1 MATLILVAL
10 FALAVVV
17 SAIVGLVRGLNKAV
31 IRIMFLAVAVL
42 LTFLLAAPITNLVVD
57 NIRIDGLTLGEMLL
71 QSIAG
76 DATIG
81 GVLETV
87 PLLKEA
93 ILALPAFAAAIL
105 VFPVVFA
112 VLKFVTWIAFLFAQK
127 PLRKLIFKDNC
138 SKEEEAAKPKK
149 AKLIKRLGGL
159 GVGIVTGILI
169 FGMLTTPLMGL
180 FGVLPSG
187 DAMSNTLGT
196 LVEQGVITAGDATL
210 IREVYG
216 VTDNGLVSFYG
227 FFGGKAAGKAYLS
240 SASKIQA
247 GGHTSSVANE
257 LSSLLSAAQTAMGS
271 GALQLLQ
278 NAEDPTALYALL
290 ADKTF
295 VDSLMQSL
303 FQSKLLV
310 AAVPELL
317 ASAMEGV
324 ATSMNVPANK
334 EAVYD
339 NMMDNVAQAVKN
351 SGIDFEGM
359 KAYED
364 AHSIVFSF
372 ARSGGAQQPATREG
386 IMTEAEYEAQVE
398 ELVKLAAQISSIL
411 NKAISGDNV
420 AFTDTVADHIVNEV
434 KAQAGENGQ
443 AALESFDASGVQ
455 SAISTVDTSAIQ
467 GDNAQQLLEQ
477 LTDKEKFETDV
488 ATVETI
494 TEAIKQTVAAAVADE
509 DKAAETASTLANVVS
524 NLAEVVSSATAEDG
538 SIDVTK
544 MDFTK
549 LGDAITELQ
558 NSNLKGVGSSLLDV
572 VVSGDLGGD
581 AMVGGV
587 LGAIKE
593 GYENGE
599 DIGGTIS
606 SAGALINMGSA
617 MGGNESNPETLVNSM
632 TSLIENLNEF
642 TISLLPTILSDDV
655 IASMGIPQEQ
665 AEAAYGI
672 IETLLKELMKLKG
685 SEDYTQE
692 VDSILALYNVLTT
705 GLEEFNQ
712 ESVTELLGYAKKSD
726 ALFNTLMSVSD
737 DNPFGIEYPTEAD
750 RESVAQTLREIYDM
764 SEKTQKDK
772 EIINALSALLG
783 AGALNLG

>member
-138 SKEEEAAKPKK
+138 DKEEEAAKPKK

-240 SASKIQA
+240 SASRIQA

-257 LSSLLSAAQTAMGS
+257 LSSLLGAVQTAMGS

-477 LTDKEKFETDV
+477 LTDKEKFQTDV

-524 NLAEVVSSATAEDG
+524 NLAGVVSSATAEDG

-558 NSNLKGVGSSLLDV
+558 NSNIKGVGSALLDV
-572 VVSGDLGGD
+572 VVSGDLGSNP
-581 AMVGGV
+581 MVGSM
-587 LGAIKE
+587 LGAIKD
-593 GYENGE
+593 GYDQGE

-665 AEAAYGI
+665 AKAAFGV

-685 SEDYTQE
+685 SDNYDKE
-692 VDSILALYNVLTT
+692 VESILALYNVLTGGSEDFDET
-705 GLEEFNQ
+705 SLAD
-712 ESVTELLGYAKKSD
+712 LLGFAKESN
-726 ALFNTLMSVSD
+726 ALFNTLVSISD
-737 DNPFGIEYPTEAD
+737 DNPFGIEYANEAD
-750 RESVAQTLREIYDM
+750 REAMAQSLREVYAM

-772 EIINALSALLG
+772 DIVNALGALMG
-783 AGALNLG
+783 AGDLKLG

>member
-31 IRIMFLAVAVL
+31 VRIMFLAVAVL

-138 SKEEEAAKPKK
+138 DKEEEAAKPKK

-169 FGMLTTPLMGL
+169 FGMLTTPLMGV

-187 DAMSNTLGT
+187 NTMSNTLGT
-196 LVEQGVITAGDATL
+196 LVEQGMISANDADL
-210 IREVYG
+210 IREIYG
-216 VTDNGLVSFYG
+216 ITDNGLVSFYG

-247 GGHTSSVANE
+247 GGQTSSVANE

-278 NAEDPTALYALL
+278 SAEDPTALYALL
-290 ADKTF
+290 ADKDF

-310 AAVPELL
+310 TAVPELL

-324 ATSMNVPANK
+324 ATSLNVPANK

-372 ARSGGAQQPATREG
+372 ARSGGAQQPAAREG

-443 AALESFDASGVQ
+443 AALENFDATGVQ
-455 SAISTVDTSAIQ
+455 SAISTVDTSAVQ

-538 SIDVTK
+538 SIDMTK

-617 MGGNESNPETLVNSM
+617 LGGNESDPETLVNSM

-764 SEKTQKDK
+764 S
-772 EIINALSALLG
+772 
-783 AGALNLG
+783 